1 LIILISASLLPCC
14 HLPYLQDSSTA
25 AAAPAAASSPGTPT
39 PPKWAYVQ
47 HLELLVEPV
56 WPLLQETIARL
67 PNLKHLRINTHL
79 EERLPA
85 SLVASGALAGLT
97 RLDLGR
103 VDAVLPP
110 GLQLPNLLA
119 ASFGG
124 CYGRSVAAISAFA
137 PNLQQL
143 FCERLS
149 FAATDDACL
158 PHVTH
163 FGACHMYVSC
173 SASKWASLH
182 NSMSMSIIASSSSSD
197 ASSSSAQL
205 QALLQP
211 LLPNLQ
217 MLYRL
222 PEISAT
228 EGSQPL
234 LDLAS
239 PSFLQ
244 AVKGIGSLRNRELL
258 QQLQQM
264 TQVKRLAL
272 HSQLASGFS
281 GFAGVSTLK
290 TLQAVRLT
298 GSCSSRAGADAAAVL
313 AELVQLL
320 DLRDVALPA
329 ELLCSSCCPKAA
341 AALCALA
348 GKRSVRRLVFLQL
361 KASGSTVERPHRRF
375 NGCECAHSGSW
386 PAGIAALKAAAAA
399 AGSASACSM
408 FDQQQG
414 QRQLSVEVAAGEVW
428 MDAHAWAARQDEV
441 NGAAGVWGEYGP
453 TGEW

>member
-1 LIILISASLLPCC
+1 
-14 HLPYLQDSSTA
+14 
-25 AAAPAAASSPGTPT
+25 
-39 PPKWAYVQ
+39 VQ
-47 HLELLVEPV
+47 HLELLVEPI

-67 PNLKHLRINTHL
+67 PNLTHLRINTHL

-119 ASFGG
+119 VSFGG
-124 CYGRSVAAISAFA
+124 CYGRSAAAISAFA

-173 SASKWASLH
+173 SASKWGNLRNNSV
-182 NSMSMSIIASSSSSD
+182 SMSHLAISSSSSSSD
-197 ASSSSAQL
+197 ASAQL

-211 LLPNLQ
+211 LLPSLQ
-217 MLYRL
+217 VLYRL

-244 AVKGIGSLRNRELL
+244 ALKGIGSLRNRELL

-264 TQVKRLAL
+264 TQLKRLAL
-272 HSQLASGFS
+272 HSQLASGFG

-290 TLQAVRLT
+290 SLQAVRLT
-298 GSCSSRAGADAAAVL
+298 GSCSSRAGAGADAAAVL
-313 AELVQLL
+313 AELLQLP
-320 DLRDVALPA
+320 DLREVALPA

-341 AALCALA
+341 AALCKLA
-348 GKRSVRRLVFLQL
+348 GKCSMRRLVFLQL
-361 KASGSTVERPHRRF
+361 KACGSTVERPHRRF
-375 NGCECAHSGSW
+375 TGCECAHSDSW

-399 AGSASACSM
+399 AAAGASASSSADCASV
-408 FDQQQG
+408 
-414 QRQLSVEVAAGEVW
+414 LVEVAAGEVW
-428 MDAHAWAARQDEV
+428 MERHAWAARQDEAG
-441 NGAAGVWGEYGP
+441 NGAGGVWGEYGP
-453 TGEW
+453 SGEW

>member
-1 LIILISASLLPCC
+1 
-14 HLPYLQDSSTA
+14 
-25 AAAPAAASSPGTPT
+25 
-39 PPKWAYVQ
+39 V
-47 HLELLVEPV
+47 LVEPV
-56 WPLLQETIARL
+56 WPLLQATIAHL
-67 PNLKHLRINTHL
+67 PNLTHLRINTHL

-85 SLVASGALAGLT
+85 SFVETGALAGLT

-110 GLQLPNLLA
+110 GLQLPNLRV

-124 CYGRSVAAISAFA
+124 CYGRSAAAISAFA

-173 SASKWASLH
+173 SANKWAGLRNRASNL
-182 NSMSMSIIASSSSSD
+182 SSSSS
-197 ASSSSAQL
+197 SSIDVSGSSPQL

-211 LLPNLQ
+211 LLPSLRV
-217 MLYRL
+217 LYRL

-239 PSFLQ
+239 PSVLQ

-264 TQVKRLAL
+264 TRLQRLAL
-272 HSQLASGFS
+272 HSQLSSGFG

-290 TLQAVRLT
+290 SLQAVRLT
-298 GSCSSRAGADAAAVL
+298 GSCSSCTGEDAAAVL
-313 AELVQLL
+313 AELLQLP
-320 DLRDVALPA
+320 DLQEVALPV
-329 ELLCSSCCPKAA
+329 ELLCSSCCPKATE
-341 AALCALA
+341 ALSALA
-348 GKRSVRRLVFLQL
+348 GKRSMRRLVFLQL
-361 KASGSTVERPHRRF
+361 KACASTVERPHRHF
-375 NGCECAHSGSW
+375 IGCHCAHSSSW
-386 PAGIAALKAAAAA
+386 PAGIAALKAAAATGSVPA
-399 AGSASACSM
+399 AGSSTLAQQ
-408 FDQQQG
+408 DQR
-414 QRQLSVEVAAGEVW
+414 RQLSFELAAGEVW
-428 MDAHAWAARQDEV
+428 MDRYV
-441 NGAAGVWGEYGP
+441 
-453 TGEW
+453 